1 MIINLYI
8 YEQERGY
15 MAESAELCINSNIP
29 ELAATPIEFWGSD
42 IGCVVDQVKAYARAK
57 GLSGR
62 IHLIK

>member
-1 MIINLYI
+1 MVINLYV
-8 YEQERGY
+8 YQQERGY

-42 IGCVVDQVKAYARAK
+42 IGSIVDQVKAYARAK